1 MILKMTNKSEN
12 FYSYMGKVF
21 GSRIIQSETN
31 DRIYDDNN
39 KEWYVYVKED
49 NVVAF
54 VSICDNIIK
63 NIYSS
68 KECFLEE
75 LLLELNKDYK
85 ILPSIV
91 TKKYEDIYRKCNF
104 KIFDSVGYKNFIKI
118 GSDNNE

>member
-1 MILKMTNKSEN
+1 MTNKSEK
-12 FYSYMGKVF
+12 FYDYMGKAF

-39 KEWYVYVKED
+39 KEWYVYIKED

-54 VSICDNIIK
+54 VSICENTIK

-68 KECFLEE
+68 KGIFLEE
-75 LLLELNKDYK
+75 LLLELKKDYK

-91 TKKYEDIYRKCNF
+91 TKKYEDIYIKCNF
-104 KIFDSVGYKNFIKI
+104 KILDSVGYKNFIKI
-118 GSDNNE
+118 GSDSNE